1 MKEIP
6 AMKRTALLA
15 TAMPTIGTPALAL
28 GNHNEKLVGL
38 LHILVHNPGL
48 VLIAGLVG
56 ILAVALLRN
65 RRDREG

>member
-15 TAMPTIGTPALAL
+15 TSMPTIATPALAH
-28 GNHNEKLVGL
+28 GDHNEKLVGL

-48 VLIAGLVG
+48 VLLAGLVG
-56 ILAVALLRN
+56 ILAVALVRYRL
-65 RRDREG
+65 DRKG